1 MGKAYKINKNNTVS
15 IIPHVNYMY
24 GVSTKRFN
32 RIITTTRMP
41 DYFTYLGGSYD
52 GSEYRAHCGFA
63 VFDGNLYT
71 FSGRGYS
78 SSDDAKGSTATHI
91 DNLGDGMTKN
101 DSTHVGTVPALHI
114 NSSSSGLVMYNN
126 TPHIA
131 VTNGLSS
138 TGSSIETTART
149 DFFDLIK
156 GEWLSSYNASLL
168 TPLVRRMGAGG
179 IISRRYSY
187 SIAGS
192 NNSGAIVNTNYMVDV
207 NAITVSTRAACPGSR
222 NLPCSCI
229 VSDRYIYIAG
239 GHPTASTL
247 SSSFFRYD
255 HSDNSWSTLTSL
267 PFVSRS
273 GCLIHDQRNTD
284 RIWYFGGA
292 STSNFQSNSRIYYYT
307 ISTGTWTQFSQSLP
321 IACRALNG
329 FCTPEGVM
337 ILFNFETSTYN
348 TVQSVYAF
356 DPNPYNINPTSD
368 TRPNALILYCNS
380 LLGRNRRIRP
390 IISSKVTG
398 NPYINL
404 FAIKEIN
411 NKTPG
416 PLLYAGSSTSSY
428 RTQFLNYFN
437 NFKTVTH
444 TSTSVPSTNCNT
456 NNILDYSVKEIGGMF
471 KWDKL

>member
-15 IIPHVNYMY
+15 ILPHVNYMY

-41 DYFTYLGGSYD
+41 DYFTYLGGTYT
-52 GSEYRAHCGFA
+52 GSKYRAHCAFC

-78 SSDDAKGSTATHI
+78 SNDGTKGSTVTHI

-101 DSTHVGTVPALHI
+101 DSTDVGSVPALHV
-114 NSSSSGLVMYNN
+114 NSSSYGLVIYNNN

-131 VTNGLSS
+131 VTNGIAS
-138 TGSSIETTART
+138 TGEEIETTKRT

-156 GEWLSSYNASLL
+156 GEWLSSYNPSLL
-168 TPLVRRMGAGG
+168 TPLPRRMGAGG

-192 NNSGAIVNTNYMVDV
+192 NNSGTIVNTNYMVDV
-207 NAITVSTRAACPGSR
+207 NALSVSTRAACPGSR

-239 GHPTASTL
+239 GLPTKTTL

-255 HSDNSWSTLTSL
+255 HLNNSWSTLTSL

-284 RIWYFGGA
+284 RIWYFGGS
-292 STSNFQSNSRIYYYT
+292 STSKFQSNSRIYYYT

-321 IACRALNG
+321 IACRSLNG

-348 TVQSVYAF
+348 TVQDVYAF
-356 DPNPYNINPTSD
+356 DPNPYKINPTSD

-416 PLLYAGSSTSSY
+416 PLLYAGSSSSTN
-428 RTQFLNYFN
+428 RQQFLKYFN
-437 NFKTVTH
+437 NFNF
-444 TSTSVPSTNCNT
+444 SQSPINSNEL
-456 NNILDYSVKEIGGMF
+456 LDYSVKEIGGMF

>member
-15 IIPHVNYMY
+15 ILPHVNYMY

-41 DYFTYLGGSYD
+41 DYFTRIGGSYT
-52 GSEYRAHCGFA
+52 GSTYRAHCAFA

-78 SSDDAKGSTATHI
+78 SSDSTKGSTATHI

-101 DSTHVGTVPALHI
+101 DSTAVGTVPALHI
-114 NSSSSGLVMYNN
+114 NSSSSGLVVYNG

-131 VTNGLSS
+131 VTNGIAN
-138 TGSSIETTART
+138 TGSSIESTSRT

-168 TPLVRRMGAGG
+168 TPVVRRMGAGG

-192 NNSGAIVNTNYMVDV
+192 NNSGTIVNTNYMVDV
-207 NAITVSTRAACPGSR
+207 NAASVSTRAACPGSR

-229 VSDRYIYIAG
+229 VSDRYIYMAG

-255 HSDNSWSTLTSL
+255 HSNNSWSTLTSL

-292 STSNFQSNSRIYYYT
+292 STSAFQSNSRIYYYT
-307 ISTGTWTQFSQSLP
+307 ISTGTWTQFSRSLP

-348 TVQSVYAF
+348 TVQDVYAF
-356 DPNPYNINPTSD
+356 DPNPYTTNPTSD

-416 PLLYAGSSTSSY
+416 PLLYAGSSSSSD
-428 RTQFLNYFN
+428 RSRFLNYFN
-437 NFKTVTH
+437 NFNSWQSH
-444 TSTSVPSTNCNT
+444 INSNE
-456 NNILDYSVKEIGGMF
+456 ILDYSAKEIGGMF
-471 KWDKL
+471 KWDRL